1 MQPSPPANFS
11 TFPSPPKATLCAF
24 SLKFRPGNHWSPCCV
39 WICLLWML
47 SYKCNHAICA
57 LWRLASLTFPRF
69 TILLFL
75 SLLGC
80 ERELKVFIQV
90 LTPIPVTCFISVLSL
105 GLNVAGWSGEG
116 QKGAMCFYWSG
127 TWIQDAPRI
136 LGHSLVSS
144 SMIALLQRW
153 LWGRAEVALALPWTP
168 YLSLAS
174 SSAQS
179 GLPLSLSC
187 LFRNHLFFKKL
198 RLQFKFTL
206 WSLKKTVIFVWSRAI
221 G

>member
-24 SLKFRPGNHWSPCCV
+24 SLKFHPGNHWSPCCV

-80 ERELKVFIQV
+80 ERELKLFIQV

-127 TWIQDAPRI
+127 TWIQDAPQI
-136 LGHSLVSS
+136 LGHSLVLVVPWLPFCSGGS
-144 SMIALLQRW
+144 GAEQRW
-153 LWGRAEVALALPWTP
+153 HWRCPGPRTCHWPLPLLKVAS
-168 YLSLAS
+168 LSPFPAS
-174 SSAQS
+174 SETIFFS
-179 GLPLSLSC
+179 
-187 LFRNHLFFKKL
+187 RN
-198 RLQFKFTL
+198 
-206 WSLKKTVIFVWSRAI
+206 
-221 G
+221 